1 MCYNMPMIDSD
12 DKTTEGGEPIN
23 KATDATSTALE
34 TGSEAGEL
42 VALGIKVVCLALSVI
57 ILIMSILTVAMP
69 LSAMRVFNKLGMSE
83 RALISAER
91 YVDGR
96 MRGYISDDGLRGDY
110 ADPDGNYTVL
120 GGAQRVVDDDF
131 VEAIDLCIS
140 LSNGLMTESENAGDG
155 ASAVHFAE
163 KLEKYTRVY
172 ASMYNNRVVSAE
184 KDVFNVANTPVLA
197 ARPYVSD
204 RLHTVY
210 TLNYRARVRTGA
222 LDRML
227 FDYGRNGRCVILT
240 DAFSNTFVGIDKTNE
255 TFAWFIDYIG
265 QLDEYLFYALDRLG
279 IDTMSE
285 LDFMQP
291 TEQHPEWGRY
301 LDIELSGDEF
311 ALFVTPS
318 GGYTGVYENLRNF
331 GDWAQYAVDMNAV
344 TADEK
349 LTKLHAVNVI
359 SSVHMKLWYMS
370 MLLYYNSNSY
380 GATASKIREEYN
392 NHTCENYG
400 RVVYAGQDNLIEGFY
415 DTFFNDYA
423 SHFRG

>member
-1 MCYNMPMIDSD
+1 MLVRAENMCYNMSMIDSD
-12 DKTTEGGEPIN
+12 DKTTENGEPMTKTN
-23 KATDATSTALE
+23 GATPTALE
-34 TGSEAGEL
+34 KGSEAGEL
-42 VALGIKVVCLALSVI
+42 VALGIRVVAVALSVI
-57 ILIMSILTVAMP
+57 MLILSILTVAMP

-83 RALISAER
+83 RALVSAER

-96 MRGYISDDGLRGDY
+96 MRGYAETDT
-110 ADPDGNYTVL
+110 DGNYTDM
-120 GGAQRVVDDDF
+120 GGAQSVVDDDF
-131 VEAIDLCIS
+131 VEALDLCIS
-140 LSNGLMTESENAGDG
+140 ISDALMSESEKEKDG

-163 KLEKYTRVY
+163 KLEKYTRIY
-172 ASMYNNRVVSAE
+172 ASMYNNRVISAS
-184 KDVFNVANTPVLA
+184 KDVFNVDNAPMLA
-197 ARPYVSD
+197 ARPYVCD

-222 LDRML
+222 LERML

-255 TFAWFIDYIG
+255 TLSWFIDYIG

-285 LDFMQP
+285 LDFRLP
-291 TEQHPEWGRY
+291 TAEHPEWGRY
-301 LDIELSGDEF
+301 RDIELSGDEF

-349 LTKLHAVNVI
+349 LTKLHYVNVI

-370 MLLYYNSNSY
+370 MLLYFHSDGY
-380 GATASKIREEYN
+380 GATASKIRDEYRAR
-392 NHTCENYG
+392 TCENYG
-400 RVVYAGQDNLIEGFY
+400 RVVYAGQDNLIEAFY